1 MIRCEYEKALKARG
15 ITYRRDMVE
24 CRSPVQ
30 AVRWGEDGNDR
41 IDIDS
46 RLFIRCGI
54 FEGDLERIA
63 GDSKRVKTR

>member
-1 MIRCEYEKALKARG
+1 
-15 ITYRRDMVE
+15 MVE

-30 AVRWGEDGNDR
+30 AVRWGEDENAR

-63 GDSKRVKTR
+63 GDSKRVKRQRGMII